1 MRGRRALGGSSGLPL
16 LLLLLMFLA
25 LSPATVLVVLAGI
38 RGADAAGADE
48 PLSSTEPPCSLYL
61 AWDDQVTDSWA
72 LYSGV
77 AREAHTVLLEPEEL
91 VLPVVRPN
99 KNEYSPWH
107 DYSWPQDPN
116 VTEGWMLGP
125 QQSRLLLNNKQQDN
139 DDSTISTVNTMDLL
153 ISGLGALTTC
163 SANPNLTPARDRVTI
178 DNDSSSSSPI
188 HNFHYQTAGAP
199 VEPGEALTVDCGNG
213 DDETEKVVVPLS
225 ELERDG
231 VCLDTLDVRPSSTV
245 AGERGAFTKRAVSA
259 NDVVAISPVVHFD
272 RSQLEI
278 VRQERKTK
286 HKIPLARDHNI
297 EYQATVVEGQQLLQ
311 NYCYGHPD
319 SNVMLLPVAPGV
331 NFINHA
337 SGRSSSSNSHEPNV
351 RIRWVINELLNH
363 SNGLQVSL
371 PVMELFEE
379 PAGILVVKFVALRD
393 IAAGEEILI
402 DYGPEWE
409 QAWENYQENNDG
421 SSKPFRHEIGV
432 PIGFYHRNWNK
443 ADPQPY
449 GDFIASPLSTGHMAP
464 IRWAESAEVVTPWAF
479 RVGLHSRVRTVLLDY
494 CNRMGI
500 TDILRHV
507 TVQGN
512 GLEAGTETHMDV
524 QGDDWYLQ
532 RPDSNWRSN
541 LHWFSPGAAPAHEHY
556 LQALSVAGFDEILD
570 GIGQHLG
577 LDGLVAFH
585 VTFIGVSHSTRG
597 YLHHDVVETD
607 GKVYNVIIPL
617 ILANETGPELD
628 LQGWKPDL
636 DEDDAYN
643 SRVGRYRYEYDVA
656 SMMGDGAVHATSACD
671 YRNTKEMRMAATVYI
686 ADVNDKNIRNVMKHY
701 TQAYPPKDLDLLKS
715 WMGRHWKRGDPSRS
729 LPKPPPGH
737 ILYNYTDNRVGE
749 ATEDVVDEL

>member
-1 MRGRRALGGSSGLPL
+1 
-16 LLLLLMFLA
+16 
-25 LSPATVLVVLAGI
+25 
-38 RGADAAGADE
+38 
-48 PLSSTEPPCSLYL
+48 
-61 AWDDQVTDSWA
+61 
-72 LYSGV
+72 
-77 AREAHTVLLEPEEL
+77 
-91 VLPVVRPN
+91 
-99 KNEYSPWH
+99 
-107 DYSWPQDPN
+107 
-116 VTEGWMLGP
+116 
-125 QQSRLLLNNKQQDN
+125 
-139 DDSTISTVNTMDLL
+139 
-153 ISGLGALTTC
+153 
-163 SANPNLTPARDRVTI
+163 
-178 DNDSSSSSPI
+178 
-188 HNFHYQTAGAP
+188 
-199 VEPGEALTVDCGNG
+199 
-213 DDETEKVVVPLS
+213 
-225 ELERDG
+225 
-231 VCLDTLDVRPSSTV
+231 
-245 AGERGAFTKRAVSA
+245 
-259 NDVVAISPVVHFD
+259 
-272 RSQLEI
+272 
-278 VRQERKTK
+278 
-286 HKIPLARDHNI
+286 
-297 EYQATVVEGQQLLQ
+297 
-311 NYCYGHPD
+311 
-319 SNVMLLPVAPGV
+319 
-331 NFINHA
+331 
-337 SGRSSSSNSHEPNV
+337 
-351 RIRWVINELLNH
+351 
-363 SNGLQVSL
+363 
-371 PVMELFEE
+371 MELFEE
-379 PAGILVVKFVALRD
+379 PAGFLVVKFVALRD

-409 QAWENYQENNDG
+409 QAWENYQENNAANSG
-421 SSKPFRHEIGV
+421 SSSKPFRHEIGV
-432 PIGFYHRNWNK
+432 PHGFYHRNWYNI
-443 ADPQPY
+443 DPQPY

-464 IRWAESAEVVTPWAF
+464 IRWAKSAEVVTPWAF

-507 TVQGN
+507 TLEGN
-512 GLEAGTETHMDV
+512 GIEAGTETHMDV

-636 DEDDAYN
+636 DEDHEYN

-729 LPKPPPGH
+729 LPKPQPSH
-737 ILYNYTDNRVGE
+737 ILYNYTSWSDNRVGE
-749 ATEDVVDEL
+749 AAEDVEDEL